1 MGKISDGGEV
11 SLSYFQRKIATRVL
25 AGYLEDV
32 WFIYIFIDRPYL
44 RWDWW
49 EISGECRQDLKQ
61 TPRAQHLALQTY
73 HGHNYFEFFSKVIVF
88 TKINFSEDNKWSS
101 LTSLSRNSNK
111 KLQRFFKAS
120 LVTLVAVF
128 SSFLQNFVFTYV
140 SVAVF
145 IRNATSKTS

>member
-32 WFIYIFIDRPYL
+32 WFIYIYL
-44 RWDWW
+44 LTDLIYAETDEKLVENVDKILNRLR
-49 EISGECRQDLKQ
+49 EHSISCA
-61 TPRAQHLALQTY
+61 PAVSWAQLFCY
-73 HGHNYFEFFSKVIVF
+73 KVIVF
-88 TKINFSEDNKWSS
+88 TKINFSEDKWSS
-101 LTSLSRNSNK
+101 FISFCRISNK

-128 SSFLQNFVFTYV
+128 GSFLQNFVFTYV